1 MTLVESVLR
10 ATAPPGASSDA
21 AAVDVA
27 AAPPVAAD
35 VFAEVLKEN
44 DEPEV
49 TDDASLVQVDVPE
62 PDFATLEGQLS
73 TSFEFPAAMKAKT
86 LYAMQTLID
95 DYVHR
100 TLDRAL
106 DDAALTPH
114 SRAGVEPVFHE
125 LRKTTVSLV
134 MDFLD
139 ERLVQDRQSYLEMK
153 HMMVKEL
160 HTTREAAHLYLRR
173 VREASFEKKRAS
185 VAVIRQQYREK
196 LGREKDA
203 IAGHMQGLKDAYA
216 ALWTLHSTCKDDI
229 NRLETTVRG
238 LEGQVKYMT
247 EDHKRQ
253 IKQINDE
260 NQVRVPCVTVAPAVG
275 WSKGSVAVAFTLA
288 IACHRWLTRDG
299 ACPLARRRW
308 TSCATSTSSG

>member
-1 MTLVESVLR
+1 M
-10 ATAPPGASSDA
+10 
-21 AAVDVA
+21 
-27 AAPPVAAD
+27 
-35 VFAEVLKEN
+35 
-44 DEPEV
+44 
-49 TDDASLVQVDVPE
+49 
-62 PDFATLEGQLS
+62 
-73 TSFEFPAAMKAKT
+73 
-86 LYAMQTLID
+86 
-95 DYVHR
+95 
-100 TLDRAL
+100 
-106 DDAALTPH
+106 
-114 SRAGVEPVFHE
+114 FHE

-216 ALWTLHSTCKDDI
+216 ALWTLHSTCTDDI